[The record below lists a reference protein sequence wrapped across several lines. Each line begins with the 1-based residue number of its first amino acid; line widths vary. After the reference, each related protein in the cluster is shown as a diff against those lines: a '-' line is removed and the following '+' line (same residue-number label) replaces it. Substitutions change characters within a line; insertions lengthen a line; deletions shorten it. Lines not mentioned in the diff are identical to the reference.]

1 MRKKDFFNIAVPSI
15 NTKVLE
21 FDQYQ
26 KPYKVLFVI
35 YVDLECLIEKNDGCK
50 NNPEKSQKA
59 SMLYP
64 EVKTV

>member
-1 MRKKDFFNIAVPSI
+1 MRKKDFCNIAVPSI

-50 NNPEKSQKA
+50 NNPEKS
-59 SMLYP
+59 
-64 EVKTV
+64 